1 MGEPILLI
9 VIPLAGAGAALAGKL
24 TGLRRVFTVRALSS
38 FAGMAGVLGFQ
49 YADGPAGGGVG
60 GGVAG
65 GELKRPAD
73 CCQWPAGAGA
83 GGDHGPA
90 LTGGRRP
97 AEGTA
102 AGGEGAGGALHTL
115 GGFEGEPG
123 IAMVLSGSAWLASVL
138 IVLIGALT
146 AVFSLGRR
154 EFDLRYYFFLL
165 MMTAGM
171 ETVVLTGDIFTM
183 FVGLEV
189 VALAA
194 YVLIAWERSGEGLLA
209 SLKYLFLSSAAI
221 LFFLFGVFVVYRDF
235 GSLSFEVIARRVGEL
250 GGIGGG
256 VGGGR
261 GWGGLGGGDAAGGA
275 AGGGG
280 LVGGGTGGAAG
291 FAVAALCVGIGV
303 RTAFIPFHT
312 WLPEAHAWAPHP
324 ISALLSG
331 VLIKISFLAMF
342 RILDVFSARHIDPML
357 MWLGAVTAIAA
368 VGWALAQSD
377 VKKLLAYHSIS
388 QMGYILAA
396 AGASSVFSLP
406 AAFSHAVNHALFKS
420 LLFLAVGEAI
430 VISGE
435 RNLFRMGGLARR
447 SPITAAAVVI
457 GALGI
462 AGLPPFNG
470 FVSKQLIGAAME
482 GSPAYA
488 LLRLTAVGT
497 AASFIKLCRITL
509 PGGGYSGLGAALGG
523 ERQGERH
530 RLAGVISIPL
540 IILSVLVLLSGI
552 FGRAYT
558 LFLWRTAGGGPN
570 GLEVPGFFK
579 VRKIV
584 ESVMITGLGAAV
596 YRLVMTPAG
605 RRISDRVKRTAPRL
619 RTVLILFVFGL
630 VLFSMALEGL
640 KGL

>member
-24 TGLRRVFTVRALSS
+24 TGLRRVFTVLALSS

-49 YADGPAGGGVG
+49 YADGPAGG
-60 GGVAG
+60 
-65 GELKRPAD
+65 
-73 CCQWPAGAGA
+73 
-83 GGDHGPA
+83 
-90 LTGGRRP
+90 
-97 AEGTA
+97 TA
-102 AGGEGAGGALHTL
+102 AGGEGAGGALYTL

-194 YVLIAWERSGEGLLA
+194 YVLIAWERGGEGLLA

-250 GGIGGG
+250 GGGGQ
-256 VGGGR
+256 GR
-261 GWGGLGGGDAAGGA
+261 GWGWGGLGGGDAAGG
-275 AGGGG
+275 
-280 LVGGGTGGAAG
+280 GTGGTTG

-447 SPITAAAVVI
+447 SPITAAGVVI

-462 AGLPPFNG
+462 TGLPPFNG

-482 GSPAYA
+482 GSPAYV

-509 PGGGYSGLGAALGG
+509 PGGAYSGLGTALEG

-552 FGRAYT
+552 FGRSYT

-584 ESVMITGLGAAV
+584 ESVMIMGLGAVV

>member
-1 MGEPILLI
+1 MSEPILLI
-9 VIPLAGAGAALAGKL
+9 VIPLAGALAALAGKL
-24 TGLRRVFTVRALSS
+24 TGAVRMFTFAALLS
-38 FAGMAGVLGFQ
+38 FAGMAAVLGVQ
-49 YADGPAGGGVG
+49 YAGMD
-60 GGVAG
+60 
-65 GELKRPAD
+65 
-73 CCQWPAGAGA
+73 
-83 GGDHGPA
+83 
-90 LTGGRRP
+90 
-97 AEGTA
+97 
-102 AGGEGAGGALHTL
+102 AGGAVRCTL

-123 IAMVLSGSAWLASVL
+123 ITMVFSGSAWLASVL
-138 IVLIGALT
+138 IVLIGGLT
-146 AVFSLGRR
+146 ALFSLGRPQ
-154 EFDLRYYFFLL
+154 FDLRYHFFLL

-194 YVLIAWERSGEGLLA
+194 YVLIAWERSDEGLLA
-209 SLKYLFLSSAAI
+209 SLKYLFLSSAAV
-221 LFFLFGVFVVYRDF
+221 LFFLLGVFMVYRDF
-235 GSLSFEVIARRVGEL
+235 GSLSLDVIARRVGE
-250 GGIGGG
+250 
-256 VGGGR
+256 V
-261 GWGGLGGGDAAGGA
+261 
-275 AGGGG
+275 
-280 LVGGGTGGAAG
+280 GTGTAG
-291 FAVAALCVGIGV
+291 FAAAALCVGIGV

-324 ISALLSG
+324 ISALFSG

-420 LLFLAVGEAI
+420 LLFLGVGEAI

-509 PGGGYSGLGAALGG
+509 PGGAYSGLGTASEG

-530 RLAGVISIPL
+530 RLAGVTCIPL

-552 FGRAYT
+552 LGRPYT
-558 LFLWRTAGGGPN
+558 LFLWRTAGKIPGGV
-570 GLEVPGFFK
+570 EIPGFFK
-579 VRKIV
+579 AGKVI
-584 ESVMITGLGAAV
+584 ESLTVAGLGAAV
-596 YRLVMTPAG
+596 YRLVMTDAG
-605 RRISDRVKRTAPRL
+605 QRISNRVKNTAPRL

-630 VLFSMALEGL
+630 LLFSAALTRRD
-640 KGL
+640 

>member
-24 TGLRRVFTVRALSS
+24 TGLRRVFTVLALSS

-49 YADGPAGGGVG
+49 YADGAAGGAGGGG
-60 GGVAG
+60 AAG

-83 GGDHGPA
+83 GGDHGSSF
-90 LTGGRRP
+90 TGGR
-97 AEGTA
+97 GTA
-102 AGGEGAGGALHTL
+102 GGGEGAGAALYTL

-209 SLKYLFLSSAAI
+209 SLKYLFLSSASI

-250 GGIGGG
+250 GGTGGG
-256 VGGGR
+256 LGGGR
-261 GWGGLGGGDAAGGA
+261 GWGWGGLGGGDGAGGA
-275 AGGGG
+275 
-280 LVGGGTGGAAG
+280 TGGATG

-406 AAFSHAVNHALFKS
+406 ASFSHAVNHALFKS
-420 LLFLAVGEAI
+420 LLFLGVGEAI

-462 AGLPPFNG
+462 TGLPPFNG

-482 GSPAYA
+482 GSPAYV

-509 PGGGYSGLGAALGG
+509 PGGAYSGLGAALGG

-552 FGRAYT
+552 FGRFYT

>member
-24 TGLRRVFTVRALSS
+24 TGLRRVFTVLALSS

-49 YADGPAGGGVG
+49 YADGPAGG
-60 GGVAG
+60 
-65 GELKRPAD
+65 
-73 CCQWPAGAGA
+73 
-83 GGDHGPA
+83 
-90 LTGGRRP
+90 
-97 AEGTA
+97 TA
-102 AGGEGAGGALHTL
+102 AGGEGAGGALYTL

-194 YVLIAWERSGEGLLA
+194 YVLIAWERGGEGLLA

-250 GGIGGG
+250 GGGGQ
-256 VGGGR
+256 GR
-261 GWGGLGGGDAAGGA
+261 GWGWGGLGGGDAAGG
-275 AGGGG
+275 
-280 LVGGGTGGAAG
+280 GTGGATG

-447 SPITAAAVVI
+447 SPITAAGVVI

-462 AGLPPFNG
+462 TGLPPFNG

-482 GSPAYA
+482 GSPAYV

-509 PGGGYSGLGAALGG
+509 PGGAYSGLGTALEG

-552 FGRAYT
+552 FGRSYT

-584 ESVMITGLGAAV
+584 ESVMIMGLGAVV

>member
-24 TGLRRVFTVRALSS
+24 TGLRRVFTVLALSS
-38 FAGMAGVLGFQ
+38 FAGMAAVLGFQ
-49 YADGPAGGGVG
+49 YADGPAGGAG
-60 GGVAG
+60 GG
-65 GELKRPAD
+65 E
-73 CCQWPAGAGA
+73 
-83 GGDHGPA
+83 DHGPSF
-90 LTGGRRP
+90 TGGRRP

-102 AGGEGAGGALHTL
+102 AGGEGAGGALYTL

-194 YVLIAWERSGEGLLA
+194 YVLIAWERGGEGLLA

-250 GGIGGG
+250 GGGGQ
-256 VGGGR
+256 GR
-261 GWGGLGGGDAAGGA
+261 GWGWGGLGGGDA

-280 LVGGGTGGAAG
+280 LVGGGTGGATG

-447 SPITAAAVVI
+447 SPITTAGVVI

-462 AGLPPFNG
+462 TGLPPFNG

-482 GSPAYA
+482 GSPAYV

-509 PGGGYSGLGAALGG
+509 PGGAYSGLGTALEG

-552 FGRAYT
+552 FGRSYT

-584 ESVMITGLGAAV
+584 ESVMITGLGAVV

>member
-24 TGLRRVFTVRALSS
+24 TGLRRVFTVLALSS

-49 YADGPAGGGVG
+49 YADGAAGGAG
-60 GGVAG
+60 GEGAAG

-73 CCQWPAGAGA
+73 CCQWPAGAGG
-83 GGDHGPA
+83 GGDHGDSF
-90 LTGGRRP
+90 TGGRRP
-97 AEGTA
+97 EEGTA
-102 AGGEGAGGALHTL
+102 GGGEGAGAALYTL

-194 YVLIAWERSGEGLLA
+194 YVLIAWERGGEGLLA

-250 GGIGGG
+250 GG
-256 VGGGR
+256 
-261 GWGGLGGGDAAGGA
+261 
-275 AGGGG
+275 GG
-280 LVGGGTGGAAG
+280 LVGGGTGGATG

-447 SPITAAAVVI
+447 SPITAAGVVI

-462 AGLPPFNG
+462 TGLPPFNG

-482 GSPAYA
+482 GSPAYV

-509 PGGGYSGLGAALGG
+509 PGGAYSGLGTASEG

-530 RLAGVISIPL
+530 RPAGVISIPL

-552 FGRAYT
+552 FGRRYT

>member
-1 MGEPILLI
+1 MELYRLLIMGEPILLI
-9 VIPLAGAGAALAGKL
+9 VIPLAGAAAALAGKL
-24 TGLRRVFTVRALSS
+24 TGLRRVFTVLALSS

-49 YADGPAGGGVG
+49 YADGP
-60 GGVAG
+60 
-65 GELKRPAD
+65 
-73 CCQWPAGAGA
+73 
-83 GGDHGPA
+83 
-90 LTGGRRP
+90 
-97 AEGTA
+97 
-102 AGGEGAGGALHTL
+102 GGEGAGAALYTL

-235 GSLSFEVIARRVGEL
+235 GSLSFEVIARRVGEW
-250 GGIGGG
+250 GEIGGG
-256 VGGGR
+256 WGSGR
-261 GWGGLGGGDAAGGA
+261 GWGWGGLGGGDGARAA

-280 LVGGGTGGAAG
+280 LVGGGTGGATG

-396 AGASSVFSLP
+396 AGASSAFSLP

-482 GSPAYA
+482 GSPAYV

-552 FGRAYT
+552 FGRPYT

-584 ESVMITGLGAAV
+584 ESVMIAGLGAAV

>member
-24 TGLRRVFTVRALSS
+24 TGLRRVFTVLALSS

-49 YADGPAGGGVG
+49 YADGAAGGAG
-60 GGVAG
+60 GEGAAG

-73 CCQWPAGAGA
+73 CCQWPAGAGG
-83 GGDHGPA
+83 GGDHGDSF
-90 LTGGRRP
+90 TGGRRP
-97 AEGTA
+97 VGGTA
-102 AGGEGAGGALHTL
+102 GGGEGAGAALYTL

-194 YVLIAWERSGEGLLA
+194 YVLIAWERGGEGLLA

-250 GGIGGG
+250 GG
-256 VGGGR
+256 
-261 GWGGLGGGDAAGGA
+261 GGGDL
-275 AGGGG
+275 GGG
-280 LVGGGTGGAAG
+280 LVGGGTGGATG

-447 SPITAAAVVI
+447 SPITAAGVVI

-462 AGLPPFNG
+462 TGLPPFNG

-482 GSPAYA
+482 GSPAYV

-509 PGGGYSGLGAALGG
+509 PGGAYSGLGTASEG

-552 FGRAYT
+552 FGRRYT

>member
-24 TGLRRVFTVRALSS
+24 TGLRRVFTVLALSS

-49 YADGPAGGGVG
+49 YADGAAGGAGGGG
-60 GGVAG
+60 AAG
-65 GELKRPAD
+65 GELKRPPD
-73 CCQWPAGAGA
+73 CCQWPGGAGG
-83 GGDHGPA
+83 GGDHGPSF
-90 LTGGRRP
+90 TGGRRP
-97 AEGTA
+97 EEGTA
-102 AGGEGAGGALHTL
+102 GGGEGAGGALHTL

-194 YVLIAWERSGEGLLA
+194 YVLIAWERSSEGLLA

-256 VGGGR
+256 LGGGR

-275 AGGGG
+275 
-280 LVGGGTGGAAG
+280 TG

-470 FVSKQLIGAAME
+470 FVSKQLIGAAMG

-509 PGGGYSGLGAALGG
+509 PGGAYSGLGTALEG

-552 FGRAYT
+552 FGRSYT

-584 ESVMITGLGAAV
+584 ESVMITGLGAVV

>member
-24 TGLRRVFTVRALSS
+24 TGLRRVFTVLALSS

-49 YADGPAGGGVG
+49 YADGAAGGAGGGG
-60 GGVAG
+60 AAG
-65 GELKRPAD
+65 GELKGPPD

-90 LTGGRRP
+90 LTGGERP
-97 AEGTA
+97 AGGTA

-250 GGIGGG
+250 GG
-256 VGGGR
+256 
-261 GWGGLGGGDAAGGA
+261 GGGDL
-275 AGGGG
+275 GGG
-280 LVGGGTGGAAG
+280 LVGGGTGGATG

-342 RILDVFSARHIDPML
+342 RILDVFSARYIDPML

-462 AGLPPFNG
+462 TGLPPFNG

-509 PGGGYSGLGAALGG
+509 PGGGYSGLGTALEG

-552 FGRAYT
+552 FGRRYT
-558 LFLWRTAGGGPN
+558 LFLWCTAGGGPN

-630 VLFSMALEGL
+630 VIFSMALEGL

>member
-9 VIPLAGAGAALAGKL
+9 VIPLAGAGVALAGKL
-24 TGLRRVFTVRALSS
+24 TGLRRVFTVLALSS

-49 YADGPAGGGVG
+49 YADGPAGA
-60 GGVAG
+60 AG

-73 CCQWPAGAGA
+73 CCQWPAGAGE

-97 AEGTA
+97 AEGGA

-235 GSLSFEVIARRVGEL
+235 GSLSFEVIARRLGEL
-250 GGIGGG
+250 GG
-256 VGGGR
+256 
-261 GWGGLGGGDAAGGA
+261 
-275 AGGGG
+275 AGGGW
-280 LVGGGTGGAAG
+280 GGTGGAAG

-406 AAFSHAVNHALFKS
+406 AAFTHAVNHALFKS

-447 SPITAAAVVI
+447 SPITAAGVVI

-462 AGLPPFNG
+462 TGLPPFNG

-482 GSPAYA
+482 GSPAYV

>member
-9 VIPLAGAGAALAGKL
+9 VIPLAGAAAALAGKL
-24 TGLRRVFTVRALSS
+24 TGLRRVFTVLALSS

-49 YADGPAGGGVG
+49 YADGP
-60 GGVAG
+60 
-65 GELKRPAD
+65 
-73 CCQWPAGAGA
+73 
-83 GGDHGPA
+83 
-90 LTGGRRP
+90 
-97 AEGTA
+97 
-102 AGGEGAGGALHTL
+102 GGEGAGAALYTL

-235 GSLSFEVIARRVGEL
+235 GSLSFEVIARRVGEW
-250 GGIGGG
+250 GEIGGG
-256 VGGGR
+256 WGSGR
-261 GWGGLGGGDAAGGA
+261 GWGWGGLGGGDGARAGG
-275 AGGGG
+275 GGGG
-280 LVGGGTGGAAG
+280 LVGGGTGGATG

-396 AGASSVFSLP
+396 AGASSAFSLP

-420 LLFLAVGEAI
+420 LLFLGVGEAI

-482 GSPAYA
+482 GSPAYV

-540 IILSVLVLLSGI
+540 IILSALVLLSGI
-552 FGRAYT
+552 FGRPYT